1 MAVVSLKFNLQ
12 PRVCKATVLL
22 MVGKDNYYCLFGSPL
37 NHPKGEFDFSVW
49 FLTYYR
55 REQEVMSFRRD
66 DYS

>member
-1 MAVVSLKFNLQ
+1 
-12 PRVCKATVLL
+12 